1 MTKIK
6 TIDVHAISWLDRT
19 YGNSYFAGTIT
30 VNFGMKT
37 EKRFTMPFQYGS
49 NGMHTQVACKIINKE
64 YKKNYDSLWLGCKDD
79 KIILRTN
86 WSEGHKQKE
95 LKNI

>member
-1 MTKIK
+1 MQAK
-6 TIDVHAISWLDRT
+6 SWWDRT
-19 YGNSYFAGTIT
+19 YGNTYFAGVVT
-30 VNFGMKT
+30 VNYGMPSERTYK
-37 EKRFTMPFQYGS
+37 MPFQYGS
-49 NGMHTQVACKIINKE
+49 NGMHTQKACEIINRE
-64 YKKNYDSLWLGCKDD
+64 YKKNYSSLWSGCEQD